1 MLKSIF
7 KPIRLFDKKKII
19 FIFFLIFISPIFEL
33 IGLGALL
40 PLISAILE
48 KDYLNIVF
56 YNYFEKIF
64 LIENRQQF
72 INIILLITV
81 LTFFFKFILV
91 TYIIYKINGFTIK
104 INEFVSNNV
113 LKLYL
118 NQNLL
123 WHSDY
128 NKTTFINLLIS
139 EVKKY
144 TSNTINPLFYLVTE
158 IVLLTAIIF
167 FLFFLNIKIFLLLM
181 ILSIL
186 IFLFIFFFSK
196 KVSYNLGRLG
206 FKFSGNLL
214 TFLNENL
221 SGIKEI
227 ILYSKTKLILEK
239 FNKLNGNLLRT
250 NAKQDIFQELLRY
263 ILEFM
268 GVILLLT
275 IFYMLFIMEGS
286 NTSSKLGTLGVYFA
300 SLFKILPIYNR
311 ISTYSQRIRFGS
323 ASAEKINKFLD
334 TKINNSNFY
343 KKNNVEFKNEIYFKN
358 ISFKYEIDNCY
369 ILNKINL
376 KIKINS
382 LSGITGKSG
391 SGKTTLSNIIMGLV
405 EPSDGKIYI
414 DGKDLSPNNQSFS
427 NQVGFVS
434 QNLFSLDD
442 SILNNITLQEK
453 NISYSNLKFALKN
466 SLLLEDIISKKLRLK
481 KKLGDNILKV
491 SGGQLQR
498 INIARA
504 LYRRPKI
511 LILDEPTSALD
522 YDNQSKLIKIILNL
536 KKYMAILLISHDD
549 EVLSFC
555 DEKFEIINGN
565 LNKL

>member
-1 MLKSIF
+1 
-7 KPIRLFDKKKII
+7 
-19 FIFFLIFISPIFEL
+19 
-33 IGLGALL
+33 
-40 PLISAILE
+40 
-48 KDYLNIVF
+48 
-56 YNYFEKIF
+56 
-64 LIENRQQF
+64 
-72 INIILLITV
+72 
-81 LTFFFKFILV
+81 
-91 TYIIYKINGFTIK
+91 
-104 INEFVSNNV
+104 
-113 LKLYL
+113 
-118 NQNLL
+118 
-123 WHSDY
+123 
-128 NKTTFINLLIS
+128 
-139 EVKKY
+139 
-144 TSNTINPLFYLVTE
+144 
-158 IVLLTAIIF
+158 
-167 FLFFLNIKIFLLLM
+167 
-181 ILSIL
+181 L

-206 FKFSGNLL
+206 LKFSGNLL

-227 ILYSKTKLILEK
+227 ILYSKTKLILEN
-239 FNKLNGNLLRT
+239 FNKLNRNLLST
-250 NAKQDIFQELLRY
+250 NVKQDIFQDLFRY

-275 IFYMLFIMEGS
+275 IFYTLFIIEDS
-286 NTSSKLGTLGVYFA
+286 NTSLQLGTLGVYFA
-300 SLFKILPIYNR
+300 ALFKILPIYNR

-323 ASAEKINKFLD
+323 ASAEKVNKFLD
-334 TKINNSNFY
+334 TKINYSNFD
-343 KKNNVEFKNEIYFKN
+343 KKNNVEFKNEIYFKD
-358 ISFKYEIDNCY
+358 ISFKYESDNYY
-369 ILNKINL
+369 ILDKINL

-382 LSGITGKSG
+382 LLGIKGKSG

-414 DGKDLSPNNQSFS
+414 DGKDLNLNDLSFS
-427 NQVGFVS
+427 YQVGFVS

-453 NISYSNLKFALKN
+453 NFRHSNLRFALRN

-536 KKYMAILLISHDD
+536 KKYMAILLITHDD
-549 EVLSFC
+549 EILSFC

>member
-1 MLKSIF
+1 MLNSILN
-7 KPIRLFDKKKII
+7 PIKLFDKKKII

-40 PLISAILE
+40 PLISAIIE
-48 KDYLNIVF
+48 KNYSSIIF

-64 LIENRQQF
+64 FIENRQQF
-72 INIILLITV
+72 IHVILLITL
-81 LTFFFKFILV
+81 LTFLFKFILIS
-91 TYIIYKINGFTIK
+91 YIIYKINNFTIRV
-104 INEFVSNNV
+104 NEFVSNNV

-123 WHSDY
+123 WHSNY
-128 NKTTFINLLIS
+128 NKSKFLNLLIS

-144 TSNTINPLFYLVTE
+144 TGNTINPLFYLITD
-158 IVLLTAIIF
+158 IVLLIAIIL
-167 FLFFLNIKIFLLLM
+167 FLFFLNFKIFLLLT

-186 IFLFIFFFSK
+186 IFLFIFFFAK

-206 FKFSGNLL
+206 LKSSASLL

-227 ILYSKTKLILEK
+227 ILYSKTKLILEN
-239 FNKLNGNLLRT
+239 FNKLNRNLLST
-250 NAKQDIFQELLRY
+250 TVKQDIFQDLLRY
-263 ILEFM
+263 IFEFM

-275 IFYMLFIMEGS
+275 IFYTLFIIEDT
-286 NTSSKLGTLGVYFA
+286 NTSLQLGTLGVYFA
-300 SLFKILPIYNR
+300 ALFKILPIYNR
-311 ISTYSQRIRFGS
+311 ISTYSQKIRFGS
-323 ASAEKINKFLD
+323 ASAEIVNKFLD
-334 TKINNSNFY
+334 TKIYNSNFDN
-343 KKNNVEFKNEIYFKN
+343 KNNVEFKNEIYFKD
-358 ISFKYEIDNCY
+358 ISFKYESDNYY

-382 LSGITGKSG
+382 LLGIKGKSG

-414 DGKDLSPNNQSFS
+414 DGKDINLNDLSFS
-427 NQVGFVS
+427 YQVGFVS

-453 NISYSNLKFALKN
+453 HFRYSNLRFALRN
-466 SLLLEDIISKKLRLK
+466 SLLLEDIISKKISLK

-536 KKYMAILLISHDD
+536 KKYMTILLITHDD
-549 EVLSFC
+549 EILSFC